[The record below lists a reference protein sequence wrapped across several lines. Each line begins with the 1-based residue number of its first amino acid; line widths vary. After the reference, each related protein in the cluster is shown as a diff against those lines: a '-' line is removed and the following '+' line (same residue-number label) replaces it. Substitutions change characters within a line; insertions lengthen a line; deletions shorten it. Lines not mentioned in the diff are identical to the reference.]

1 MKEKLLTFFKKE
13 TILCI
18 ACLLA
23 VLSAC
28 IVPPD
33 TAYLGYVDTRVLIL
47 LFSLMAVLA
56 GFRALGIFD
65 RMANLLL
72 VRAKKMRQ
80 LALTL
85 VMLCFFSAMLVTNDV
100 ALITF
105 VPFTIL
111 LLQRV
116 HLEEKLIPVIVLQTI
131 AANLGSMLT
140 PVGNPQNLY
149 LYTISGI
156 GVGAFFRITL
166 PFVLVSFFLLLLLC
180 FLQGN
185 TPLATQ
191 PQAAP
196 PTRTGAE
203 KQQLFGL
210 TVLFFLCLLAVFRIL
225 PILPLLA
232 LALVWFL
239 LFQKGIL
246 KEVDYCLLL
255 TFIFFFI
262 LIGNLGRISAIRQ
275 ALQALMQG
283 REVLIAFLS
292 SQCISNVPAAVL
304 LSEFTDR
311 YDLLLAGVNI
321 GGLGTLIASMASLIS
336 YKYFAQIPN
345 VGKGRYLLWF
355 TLANLLFAVILLGL
369 AALLPS

>member
-23 VLSAC
+23 ALSAC

-33 TAYLGYVDTRVLIL
+33 AAYLGYVDTRVLIL

-72 VRAKKMRQ
+72 ARAKKMRQ

-149 LYTISGI
+149 LYTISEI

-210 TVLFFLCLLAVFRIL
+210 TVLFFPLPAGSFPHPARSAAVGVGTGVVSAVSKRDSERGGLLPAAHVCIFLYPDWESGTDFRHTGSPPGTALWQRGACFFSELSAHQQCACGGSAFRIYR
-225 PILPLLA
+225 PI
-232 LALVWFL
+232 
-239 LFQKGIL
+239 
-246 KEVDYCLLL
+246 
-255 TFIFFFI
+255 
-262 LIGNLGRISAIRQ
+262 
-275 ALQALMQG
+275 
-283 REVLIAFLS
+283 
-292 SQCISNVPAAVL
+292 
-304 LSEFTDR
+304 
-311 YDLLLAGVNI
+311 
-321 GGLGTLIASMASLIS
+321 
-336 YKYFAQIPN
+336 
-345 VGKGRYLLWF
+345 
-355 TLANLLFAVILLGL
+355 
-369 AALLPS
+369 

>member
-1 MKEKLLTFFKKE
+1 M
-13 TILCI
+13 
-18 ACLLA
+18 
-23 VLSAC
+23 
-28 IVPPD
+28 
-33 TAYLGYVDTRVLIL
+33 
-47 LFSLMAVLA
+47 
-56 GFRALGIFD
+56 
-65 RMANLLL
+65 
-72 VRAKKMRQ
+72 
-80 LALTL
+80 
-85 VMLCFFSAMLVTNDV
+85 
-100 ALITF
+100 
-105 VPFTIL
+105 
-111 LLQRV
+111 
-116 HLEEKLIPVIVLQTI
+116 
-131 AANLGSMLT
+131 
-140 PVGNPQNLY
+140 
-149 LYTISGI
+149 
-156 GVGAFFRITL
+156 
-166 PFVLVSFFLLLLLC
+166 
-180 FLQGN
+180 
-185 TPLATQ
+185 
-191 PQAAP
+191 
-196 PTRTGAE
+196 
-203 KQQLFGL
+203 QQLFGL

-225 PILPLLA
+225 PVLPLLA

-304 LSEFTDR
+304 LSGFTDR

-345 VGKGRYLLWF
+345 VGKGKYLLWF